1 MKVILS
7 IDLLT
12 IAYIIC
18 MSSIFLIF
26 IYRLKKKFDLLK
38 EDKSSVREVDVK
50 NQEDYIK
57 KVIIRWNYVL

>member
-26 IYRLKKKFDLLK
+26 IYRLKRKFDLLK